1 MKSLLTEKNTIL
13 VIFAKTKPNIRLFK
27 VFSRQAAPNDSIQE
41 QDKAINK
48 ELKETL

>member
-1 MKSLLTEKNTIL
+1 MKSLLTKKNTIL
-13 VIFAKTKPNIRLFK
+13 GVLARTKPNIRPFK